1 MAHIFLSY
9 MHDEKAYAARLA
21 GRLTEA
27 GFDVWWDDALV
38 AGQDFDN
45 VIQKVIE
52 ATPAAVIL
60 WSRAA
65 ARSDWVRAEAN
76 IARQQKTAIP
86 VIIDD
91 VPVSALPIP
100 FQQLHMITLQD
111 WDGNPEDKG
120 FKQLLK
126 AIVERVGRPAADP
139 SPAASGLP
147 AGLVSSAED
156 AALWADVVKSNE
168 EGDYREYIKKVGPN
182 GPFVK
187 MAELRLARAIRRRRR
202 RQALA
207 AAAVGLVIALSGVA
221 LLRPSLFPP
230 EPTPVSVSSADSQ
243 TASSAPDDQSIYSGL
258 TLSSESSSDASVAT
272 SEPPAPPID
281 FASLLQD
288 LSLPDLP
295 VASSE
300 PSTDPSWWP
309 SLLFASSSV
318 DVSSAADLPSDSSSL
333 LFPDPRCGSLTLIR
347 PPLGIASFCLDT
359 ANWTA
364 GNDQD
369 SVRRLYFTSTGTGG
383 ALEFGVDDRHIDV
396 DQQEET
402 IRVQNQQMAT
412 TTGTVRVT
420 RHDQTVTDADGHE
433 WTVWD
438 VERPRAN
445 DIEYTR
451 EYFYSDAMRSV
462 FLQTWSLSSD
472 EWQTTNAVFLTVCV
486 DSLP

>member
-1 MAHIFLSY
+1 MAHVFLSY
-9 MHDEKAYAARLA
+9 MHDEKPFAARLA
-21 GRLTEA
+21 ARLAEA

-38 AGQDFDN
+38 AGQDFDA
-45 VIQKVIE
+45 VIQKIIE

-76 IARQQKTAIP
+76 IARQQKSAIP

-100 FQQLHMITLQD
+100 FQQLHMITLQN
-111 WDGNPEDKG
+111 WDGNPEDSG

-126 AIVERVGRPAADP
+126 AIVERVGRPATDP
-139 SPAASGLP
+139 LPAATGLP
-147 AGLVSSAED
+147 AALAPSAED
-156 AALWADVVKSNE
+156 AALWADVLKSNE
-168 EGDYREYIKKVGPN
+168 EGDYREYIKKVGPT

-187 MAELRLARAIRRRRR
+187 LAELRLARAIRRRRR

-207 AAAVGLVIALSGVA
+207 AAAVGLVIVLSGIA

-230 EPTPVSVSSADSQ
+230 EPAPVAVSSADSQ
-243 TASSAPDDQSIYSGL
+243 TSSSASDDQSIYSAL
-258 TLSSESSSDASVAT
+258 TLSSEGASDASEAT
-272 SEPPAPPID
+272 SEPPAPSID

-300 PSTDPSWWP
+300 LSTDPSWWP
-309 SLLFASSSV
+309 SLLFASSSL
-318 DVSSAADLPSDSSSL
+318 DVSSVADLPSDSSL
-333 LFPDPRCGSLTLIR
+333 ELFPDARCGSLSLIR

-364 GNDQD
+364 GTDQD
-369 SVRRLYFTSTGTGG
+369 PTRRLYFTSAATGG
-383 ALEFGVDDRHIDV
+383 AVEFGVDDRHIDV
-396 DQQEET
+396 AQQEET

-420 RHDQTVTDADGHE
+420 RLDQTATDAEGRE

-451 EYFYSDAMRSV
+451 EYFYSDATRSV
-462 FLQTWSLSSD
+462 FLQTWSLSPD
-472 EWQTTNAVFLTVCV
+472 EWQTTNAIFLTVRIE
-486 DSLP
+486 SSP